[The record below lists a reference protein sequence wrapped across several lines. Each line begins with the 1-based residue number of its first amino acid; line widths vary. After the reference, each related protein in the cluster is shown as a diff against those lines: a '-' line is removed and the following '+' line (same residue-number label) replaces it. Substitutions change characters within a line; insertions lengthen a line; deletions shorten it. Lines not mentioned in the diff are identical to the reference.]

1 MKKLFKALFYLV
13 IVLMVLFIG
22 AVGLVYLYFDPN
34 DYKEQMAGA
43 VKEQTGR
50 ELTIGGDIG
59 LSFFPWIAVEM
70 ADVSLGNA
78 PGFEEPVFA
87 GVDKMRVSIKLL
99 PLIKQEV
106 EMDTVT
112 LHGLRVNLARNAK
125 GQTNWEDLTAG
136 EPPAEE
142 QAPTGPPPIAAL
154 AIGGLDVEDAR
165 IQWRDAQSGQH
176 YELADLYLE
185 TGAIESGEPVDVD
198 FGFRLDSKQPEMTA
212 DIKLTTR
219 LTLDIGA
226 EKYGASGLRLTVEAT
241 GDGLPVAQLEAALES
256 DVAVDLAAQTA
267 DVRNLKLSALGL
279 DASGELKATRI
290 MEAPAY
296 SGTFSLAEMDL
307 RELLAKLDTPPVE
320 TADPDVL
327 KAISMSTR
335 IDGTADEVKLEDF
348 NLKLDD
354 STLTGNLEVADFAR
368 PAVRFDLE
376 MDAIDA
382 DRYLPPAA
390 EAGDETASAGEGGG
404 DGGGNA
410 PPAQAAA
417 LAPLRTLDAAGDL
430 RIGRLVINKLTLTDI
445 LVRLDG
451 KDGVVKLDPI
461 SAELYEGLFK
471 GQLTLDA
478 RQDVPRLAVKQTLKG
493 IQAGPLLRDLT
504 GEKERL
510 TGTGQMN
517 ADITLS
523 GMDPDTIKK
532 TLEGTADFAFLEG
545 AVKGVNIGRLIREA
559 RARLAGE
566 TLPPEEKEKQTD
578 FSKLT
583 GSVRIADGIVTNDD
597 LAAKSPLLR
606 ITGKGQANLIAEEI
620 DYVLTTTI
628 VGTLKGQGGKELEEL
643 QGVPIPVR
651 VSGTFQDPSYKP
663 ALGEVLKSKATQE
676 VKKKAEEK
684 VKEKLKDKLGGEKGQ
699 ELLKGIFN

>member
-99 PLIKQEV
+99 PLIRQEV

-112 LHGLRVNLARNAK
+112 LHGLRVNLARNAT
-125 GQTNWEDLTAG
+125 GQTNWADLTAG
-136 EPPAEE
+136 EAPAEE
-142 QAPTGPPPIAAL
+142 QAPAGAPPIAAL

-451 KDGVVKLDPI
+451 EDGLVKLDPI

-504 GEKERL
+504 GGKERL

-597 LAAKSPLLR
+597 LDAKSPLLR